1 MKTLFGTD
9 GVRGVAN
16 EYPMTSEMAVKIGR
30 AVAYFFQKKNTR
42 SKIIVGKDTRI
53 SGDMLEQGL
62 VSGICSM
69 GSNAYLS
76 GILPT
81 PGIAFLTASMGGNAG
96 IVISASHN
104 PFYDNG
110 IKIFQKDGFKL
121 SDETET
127 KLEELLLNKNF
138 PVQGQTI
145 QDTGRVKYIDDAEK
159 RYVDF
164 LLQTLPNDFCIK
176 DMKIVIDCSNG
187 ATYRVA
193 PQLFNRLGADVE
205 SLFVQPDGKNINNGC
220 GSEHTQ
226 VLAKKVRE
234 KKAEIGLA
242 FDGDGDRMV
251 AVDELGNL
259 LTGDQILFI
268 CSGLMKQ
275 KGTLE
280 NNRVV
285 TTVMSNIGLKIALKE
300 MGVKH
305 ITTQVGDRYVL
316 EKMISDGAVLG
327 GEDSGH
333 MIFLDHHTTGDGIL
347 TALKLLE
354 AMKKE
359 SRPLSVL
366 NRKMNLFPQSL
377 LNVSVKQKPDIKK
390 VPEIADAIKSVE
402 TSLGRKGRVLVR
414 YSGTQPFCRIMVE
427 GPTIETTRNYCK
439 IIADTVQ
446 RELGK

>member
-9 GVRGVAN
+9 GMRGVAN
-16 EYPMTSEMAVKIGR
+16 EYPMTSEMVVKIGR

-53 SGDMLEQGL
+53 SGDMIEQEL

-69 GSNAYLS
+69 GSDAYLS

-81 PGIAFLTASMGGNAG
+81 PGIAFLTASMGGDAG

-127 KLEELLLNKNF
+127 KLERLLLDKHF
-138 PVQGQTI
+138 PIRGQTI
-145 QDTGRVKYIDDAEK
+145 HYTGRVKYIEDVEK

-193 PQLFNRLGADVE
+193 PQLFNCLGADVE

-259 LTGDQILFI
+259 LTGDQILSI
-268 CSGLMKQ
+268 CSRLMKQ
-275 KGTLE
+275 KGTLK

-285 TTVMSNIGLKIALKE
+285 TTVMSNIGLKIVLKD

-333 MIFLDHHTTGDGIL
+333 MLFLDHHTTGDGIL
-347 TALKLLE
+347 TALKLIE

-377 LNVSVKQKPDIKK
+377 LNVSVKRKPDIQK
-390 VPEIADAIKSVE
+390 VPEISDTIKSVE
-402 TSLGRKGRVLVR
+402 TSLGREGRVLVR
-414 YSGTQPFCRIMVE
+414 YSGTQPLCRIMVE

-439 IIADTVQ
+439 MIADTVQ

>member
-1 MKTLFGTD
+1 M
-9 GVRGVAN
+9 
-16 EYPMTSEMAVKIGR
+16 I
-30 AVAYFFQKKNTR
+30 
-42 SKIIVGKDTRI
+42 
-53 SGDMLEQGL
+53 EQGL
-62 VSGICSM
+62 VAGICAV
-69 GSNAYLS
+69 GSDVYLS

-81 PGIAFLTASMGGNAG
+81 PGIAFLTASIGIDAG

-110 IKIFQKDGFKL
+110 IKIFQRDGFKL

-127 KLEELLLNKNF
+127 KLERLLLDKPF
-138 PVQGQTI
+138 LTGDQTI
-145 QDTGRVKYIDDAEK
+145 PGTGNVKYVEDAEK
-159 RYVDF
+159 QYVDF

-176 DMKIVIDCSNG
+176 DMKIIIDCSHG

-205 SLFVQPDGKNINNGC
+205 SLFVKPDGKNINHGC
-220 GSEHTQ
+220 GSEHTE
-226 VLAKKVRE
+226 VLAKKVVE
-234 KKAEIGLA
+234 KKADVGLA

-251 AVDELGNL
+251 AVDELGNR
-259 LTGDQILFI
+259 LTGDQILAI
-268 CSGLMKQ
+268 CSRLMIQ
-275 KGTLE
+275 KGSLK

-300 MGVKH
+300 MGIKH
-305 ITTQVGDRYVL
+305 IITQVGDRYVL
-316 EKMISDGAVLG
+316 EKMISNGAVLG

-347 TALKLLE
+347 TGLKLIE

-359 SRPLSVL
+359 SKPLSVL
-366 NRKMNLFPQSL
+366 NRRMNLFPQSL
-377 LNVSVKQKPDIKK
+377 LNVSVKQKPDIQKI
-390 VPEIADAIKSVE
+390 PAIANAIKSVE
-402 TSLGRKGRVLVR
+402 TSLGGKGRVLVR
-414 YSGTQPFCRIMVE
+414 YSGTQPLCRIMVE

-439 IIADTVQ
+439 MIADTIQ

>member
-1 MKTLFGTD
+1 MKALFGTD

-16 EYPMTSEMAVKIGR
+16 EYPMTSEMVVKIGR
-30 AVAYFFQKKNTR
+30 AVAYFFQKKNTC
-42 SKIIVGKDTRI
+42 SKIIVGKDTRV
-53 SGDMLEQGL
+53 SGDMIEQWL

-69 GSNAYLS
+69 GSDAYLS

-81 PGIAFLTASMGGNAG
+81 PGIAFLAASMGGDAG
-96 IVISASHN
+96 VVISASHN

-110 IKIFQKDGFKL
+110 IKIFQRDGFKL

-127 KLEELLLNKNF
+127 QLERLLLDKHF
-138 PVQGQTI
+138 SIRGQTI
-145 QDTGRVKYIDDAEK
+145 QDAGRVKYIEDAEK

-176 DMKIVIDCSNG
+176 NMKIVIDCSNG

-193 PQLFNRLGADVE
+193 PHLFSRLGADVE

-226 VLAKKVRE
+226 VLAKIVRK
-234 KKAEIGLA
+234 KKADIGLA

-268 CSGLMKQ
+268 CSRHMKQ
-275 KGTLE
+275 KGTLK

-285 TTVMSNIGLKIALKE
+285 TTVMSNIGLEIALKE
-300 MGVKH
+300 TGIKH
-305 ITTQVGDRYVL
+305 VTTRVGDRYVL
-316 EKMISDGAVLG
+316 EKMISDGSVLG

-347 TALKLLE
+347 TALKLIE
-354 AMKKE
+354 AMNKE
-359 SRPLSVL
+359 VRPLSVL

-377 LNVSVKQKPDIKK
+377 LNVSVKRKPDIQK
-390 VPEIADAIKSVE
+390 VPGITDAIKSVE
-402 TSLGRKGRVLVR
+402 TSLGREGRVLVR
-414 YSGTQPFCRIMVE
+414 YSGTQPLCRIMVE

-439 IIADTVQ
+439 MIADTVQ

>member
-1 MKTLFGTD
+1 MKALFGTD

-16 EYPMTSEMAVKIGR
+16 EYPMTSEMVVKIGR
-30 AVAYFFQKKNTR
+30 AVACFFQKKNTR

-53 SGDMLEQGL
+53 SGDMIEQWL

-69 GSNAYLS
+69 GSDAYLS

-81 PGIAFLTASMGGNAG
+81 PGIAFLTASMGGDAG
-96 IVISASHN
+96 VVISASHN

-110 IKIFQKDGFKL
+110 IKIFQRDGFKL

-127 KLEELLLNKNF
+127 KLEQLLLDKHF
-138 PVQGQTI
+138 PIRGQTI
-145 QDTGRVKYIDDAEK
+145 QDTGRVKYIEDAEK

-193 PQLFNRLGADVE
+193 PQLFSRLGADVE
-205 SLFVQPDGKNINNGC
+205 LLFAQPDGKNINNGC
-220 GSEHTQ
+220 GSEHTK
-226 VLAKKVRE
+226 VLVKIVRE
-234 KKAEIGLA
+234 KKADIGFA

-251 AVDELGNL
+251 AVDELGNR

-268 CSGLMKQ
+268 CSRLMKQ
-275 KGTLE
+275 KDTLK

-285 TTVMSNIGLKIALKE
+285 TTVMSNIGLEIALKS

-305 ITTQVGDRYVL
+305 VTTRVGDRYVF

-347 TALKLLE
+347 TALKLIE

-359 SRPLSVL
+359 GRPLSVL

-377 LNVSVKQKPDIKK
+377 LNVSVKQKPDIQK
-390 VPEIADAIKSVE
+390 VPRIADAIKLVE
-402 TSLGRKGRVLVR
+402 KSLGREGRVLVR
-414 YSGTQPFCRIMVE
+414 YSGTQPLCRIMVE
-427 GPTIETTRNYCK
+427 GPTIETTQNYCK
-439 IIADTVQ
+439 MIADTVQ